1 MKYNKGFAPILIA
14 LIVAGALII
23 GGGVYYWGKN
33 KGENK
38 KVKDSQI
45 QVNDLPTNWNQY
57 SNKYYPDYTIN
68 YPKNL
73 NLIEN
78 GQDNRRAII
87 SSKDYDL
94 DMATGRINSGFKVDI
109 FVNYFESLDKLFLCN
124 KNLDDFAANCL
135 LSRSEAQ
142 LLNYQKGEV
151 KSEPII
157 IDDYSGVKY
166 EFISSEGDNNNI
178 GIVIKKDDKYFV
190 ALIAYRNNKD
200 LELYNKILSS
210 FRLTKLENPKN
221 KVKLDDMDSWEK
233 YTDENYNFELKYP
246 PSVSMDSVGLRG
258 LVGVVDN
265 GETRTLDDSANLDV
279 SLLGGP
285 SIATVKKVMI
295 DGRDARVVCSKA
307 DGCVINI
314 LLPKPVALPP
324 GGDRYFKFLIV
335 GSRLPIKYIDQIVSS
350 FKFLK

>member
-1 MKYNKGFAPILIA
+1 MKYNKGFVPILIA

-38 KVKDSQI
+38 KVKYSQI

-94 DMATGRINSGFKVDI
+94 DMATGRINSGFKVDV
-109 FVNYFESLDKLFLCN
+109 FVSYFESLDKLFLCN
-124 KNLDDFAANCL
+124 KNLDDFSANCL
-135 LSRSEAQ
+135 LPRSEAQ

-157 IDDYSGVKY
+157 IDGYSGVKY

-178 GIVIKKDDKYFV
+178 GIVVKKDDKYFV

-210 FRLTKLENPKN
+210 FKFTKLENQKN
-221 KVKLDDMDSWEK
+221 KVKLDNIYSWEK

-246 PSVSMDSVGLRG
+246 PSVSMDSSVGLRG
-258 LVGVVDN
+258 VVGEIEDKIQ
-265 GETRTLDDSANLDV
+265 TLDDSANIDVGILGGLDV
-279 SLLGGP
+279 
-285 SIATVKKVMI
+285 ATIKKVI
-295 DGRDARVVCSKA
+295 ISGQDARIICSKV
-307 DGCVINI
+307 DGCVIDI
-314 LLPKPVALPP
+314 LLPKPVELIK
-324 GGDRYFKFLIV
+324 GDNRYFKFLIID
-335 GSRLPIKYIDQIVSS
+335 SHLPIKYTDQIVSS